1 MEWERFHFLCRQYQA
16 DPERLLP
23 TGHDGFQAGEL
34 TAYRR
39 PLSKTGLP
47 QALLSRLKN
56 LSAEDRHTTLAWYG
70 EQDFH
75 ALLSPPPVLR
85 NGLLYLTALS
95 VALAFMMAIY
105 GLVVLPAIHDFY
117 LTAGVPGSAPAFALM
132 ELGRTLLMVVIG
144 LLALVWLFT
153 WQLRALYRFRI
164 KTASRWRLRLLPF
177 GIGGLYREVVALIEY
192 PLYRQGQPGSAS
204 ADHAGLAS
212 MSCQRVL
219 GIELHRLLR
228 VRAEKLA
235 RRVALSMRLS
245 VVLLGVLVAV
255 SVGLFLVGA
264 YSPLFATGAMV

>member
-34 TAYRR
+34 SAYRR
-39 PLSKTGLP
+39 PLSRHSLP
-47 QALLSRLKN
+47 EALLSRIKR

-75 ALLSPPPVLR
+75 ALLSPPPMLR

-95 VALAFMMAIY
+95 VALTFMMATY
-105 GLVVLPAIHDFY
+105 GLVVAPAIHDFY
-117 LTAGVPGSAPAFALM
+117 LTAGVPGVAPAFALM
-132 ELGRTLLMVVIG
+132 ELGQTLLMVVIG
-144 LLALVWLFT
+144 LLALVWLFI
-153 WQLRALYRFRI
+153 WQLRTLYRFRV
-164 KTASRWRLRLLPF
+164 KTASRWLLQILPF
-177 GIGGLYREVVALIEY
+177 GIGRLYREVVALIEY
-192 PLYRQGQPGSAS
+192 PLDRQGQSRSVS
-204 ADHAGLAS
+204 ADHTELAT

-219 GIELHRLLR
+219 GVELHRLLR
-228 VRAEKLA
+228 ARAEKLA

-245 VVLLGVLVAV
+245 VVLLGVSIAV

-264 YSPLFATGAMV
+264 YSPLFATGAMI